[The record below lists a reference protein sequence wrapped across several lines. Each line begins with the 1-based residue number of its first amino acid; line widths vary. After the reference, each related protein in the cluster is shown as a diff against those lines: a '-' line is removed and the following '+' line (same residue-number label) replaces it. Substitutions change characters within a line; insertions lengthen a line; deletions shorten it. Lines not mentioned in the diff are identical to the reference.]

1 MDVSFVYYPI
11 IDIKGHYYGP
21 DGQELKEEIQG
32 VDLLLYGFLLNLENR
47 NLADKTNVIIVADH
61 GMTANA
67 NFVSKKRATR
77 NKLVRKISAQK
88 WARKLQR

>member
-21 DGQELKEEIQG
+21 DGQETKEEIQG

-67 NFVSKKRATR
+67 NFVSKMWLNKKCA
-77 NKLVRKISAQK
+77 KLVRI
-88 WARKLQR
+88 